1 LLSLGSSVNLRNELL
16 EIASKINF
24 DLEKHIVLDT
34 IPIHEKISKML
45 LDDELLSYEENLVLE
60 LYVMTLASIEYD
72 LVISLSG

>member
-1 LLSLGSSVNLRNELL
+1 
-16 EIASKINF
+16 
-24 DLEKHIVLDT
+24 
-34 IPIHEKISKML
+34 ML